1 MHTIFLSGYAKLPEH
16 TTAQKLYDHLV
27 LVVTA
32 DKQSGAILDADCTL
46 ATELGRSF
54 IRDLLCGYDLHRGAI
69 PLIESLNQSYYG
81 HLRKS
86 LQTCIKGI
94 CLQYSELI
102 RTESKVP

>member
-32 DKQSGAILDADCTL
+32 DKPSGTILDVDCTL
-46 ATELGRSF
+46 ATALGRNF
-54 IRDLLCGYDLHRGAI
+54 IRDLMIGYDLHRGAV
-69 PLIESLNQSYYG
+69 PLIDALNQSYYG

-86 LQTCIKGI
+86 LQTCMKGI
-94 CLQYSELI
+94 CLQYSEII
-102 RTESKVP
+102 RTTPKA